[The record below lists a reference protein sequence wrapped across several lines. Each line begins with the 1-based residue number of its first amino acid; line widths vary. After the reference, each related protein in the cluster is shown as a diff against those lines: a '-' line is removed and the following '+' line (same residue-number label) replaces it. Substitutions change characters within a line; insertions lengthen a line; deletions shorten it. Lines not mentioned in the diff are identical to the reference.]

1 MTITKNS
8 VVYCDANFLIALAC
22 KRKGF
27 EQPERKWARI
37 LFAQLLASGCKIIV
51 STLTFDETWLGI
63 RKESGPKSISNNL
76 RFTINELMKKIGV
89 KLIDYGASEFSCAE
103 IFDDLNFF
111 TNRLLSHRNFLV
123 VQFGDA
129 DNGVKNAL
137 ENIKNFK
144 WRPRDSFHLALMRDN
159 AATDCITGD
168 NHFIKNKNQIDIN
181 IINFKNL

>member
-1 MTITKNS
+1 
-8 VVYCDANFLIALAC
+8 
-22 KRKGF
+22 
-27 EQPERKWARI
+27 
-37 LFAQLLASGCKIIV
+37 
-51 STLTFDETWLGI
+51 
-63 RKESGPKSISNNL
+63 
-76 RFTINELMKKIGV
+76 
-89 KLIDYGASEFSCAE
+89 SCAE